1 MRILFIHQNF
11 PAQFRHI
18 AQLLKRSGD
27 EVLALCDSRNTRSEI
42 VPVRRYRFNDANVGK
57 PSPLAASFSQ
67 HVVRGRHAADEMLK
81 LRDQGYVPDIVFGHV
96 GWGETLAVRDV
107 WPSAK
112 LAVHAEFYYSADGAN
127 IGFDPEFHSTLSF
140 NERFAAR
147 LNNAPILLAMTDA
160 DAAVAPTTW
169 QKMRYPAHLQSKI
182 HVLHEGI
189 DTDVVTPNPAASFVL
204 PNGRSLGPKDEVITF
219 VNRNLE
225 PYRGYHIFMRSL
237 PAILAERRHAQVVIV
252 GGDGASYGP
261 KPRDG
266 RSWKNTFLE
275 EVQDS
280 LPLDRVHFVGS
291 IPYDRFVALMQ
302 ISSAHLYL
310 TYPFVLSW
318 SMLEAMSAGAL
329 VIASKTAP
337 VEEVIID
344 GDNGLLV
351 NFFDSEKLA
360 ELTIEAL
367 AAPMQFKGLRESA
380 RRTIV
385 DRYDLKRRCL
395 PEWAEFIR
403 QFDPAR
409 RSKPAKPSIE
419 RVHNVESGIAIVA
432 RDSHDVAIS
441 NPR

>member
-1 MRILFIHQNF
+1 MRVLFIHQNF

-18 AQLLKRSGD
+18 AQLLKKSGD
-27 EVLALCDSRNTRSEI
+27 EVLALCDSRNTRPEI
-42 VPVRRYRFNDANVGK
+42 VPVRRYRFNEENIGK

-81 LRDQGYVPDIVFGHV
+81 LRDQGYVPDLVFGHV
-96 GWGETLAVRDV
+96 GWGEALAVRDV

-127 IGFDPEFHSTLSF
+127 IGFDPEFRATLTF
-140 NERFAAR
+140 NERYAAR

-160 DAAVAPTTW
+160 DAAVAPTQW
-169 QKMRYPAHLQSKI
+169 QKARYPSHLQSKI
-182 HVLHEGI
+182 QVLHEGI
-189 DTDVVTPNPAASFVL
+189 DTDVVAPDPAATFVL
-204 PNGRSLGPKDEVITF
+204 PNGRTLGAKDEVITF

-237 PAILAERRHAQVVIV
+237 PAILAERKNAQVVIV

-266 RSWKNTFLE
+266 RSWKNIFLE
-275 EVQDS
+275 EVRDS

-337 VEEVIID
+337 VEEVIVD
-344 GDNGLLV
+344 GENGLLV
-351 NFFDSEKLA
+351 NFFDAERLA

-367 AAPMQFKGLRESA
+367 AAPSQFQGLRKA
-380 RRTIV
+380 GRRTIV

-395 PEWAEFIR
+395 PEWLEFVR

-409 RSKPAKPSIE
+409 IGKPARASVE
-419 RVHNVESGIAIVA
+419 RVLGVESGIAVVA